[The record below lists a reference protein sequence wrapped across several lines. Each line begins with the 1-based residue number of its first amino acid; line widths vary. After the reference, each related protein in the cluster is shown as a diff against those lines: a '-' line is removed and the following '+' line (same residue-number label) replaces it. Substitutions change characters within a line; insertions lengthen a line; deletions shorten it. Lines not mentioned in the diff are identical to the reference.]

1 MDSTLGLISQVILD
15 NQICGKYNWAKLL
28 LFSNKLCSE
37 EGEEMITYKEFK
49 KIFEAVPGEPEFE
62 FYFYHND
69 VTYMIIKY
77 DLEVTFQRCGCTSGS
92 GEIHY
97 TSLDELYR
105 ADLIDGLN
113 LERDWDTI
121 ELIEMDSS
129 YRIPNDLEDLISDY
143 NIED

>member
-28 LFSNKLCSE
+28 LFSNKLCQE

-77 DLEVTFQRCGCTSGS
+77 DLEVTFQRCGYMTGS
-92 GEIHY
+92 GEADY
-97 TSLDELYR
+97 NSL
-105 ADLIDGLN
+105 ADLYAADLMDGICLQEDWKHITDIVIDATFSVLSDIEDLLSSYN
-113 LERDWDTI
+113 LEV
-121 ELIEMDSS
+121 
-129 YRIPNDLEDLISDY
+129 
-143 NIED
+143 